1 MTEKNNIE
9 QSRITT
15 PSQAKAIELLEHV
28 THCPLTFLETIICHN
43 LFSLLFVITSPNS
56 PIEIDSRVHPI
67 NMEGSKSS
75 RKASTISVKSERSI
89 SPGDGL
95 DSARIYGSN
104 GNDTSMLC

>member
-1 MTEKNNIE
+1 MTEKNKKVLLPN
-9 QSRITT
+9 
-15 PSQAKAIELLEHV
+15 QAKRRQLKLLEHV
-28 THCPLTFLETIICHN
+28 TQYLLTFLETIICQY

-56 PIEIDSRVHPI
+56 PIVIDSRVHPI

-75 RKASTISVKSERSI
+75 RKASIISVKSERSI

-104 GNDTSMLC
+104 GNDTSLLC